1 MKPGG
6 SVSKVAPKHLCNQP
20 FNCTTSPTLLST
32 LSSKLRD
39 TVVLLPLNYAYN
51 LWKGQLPFMVG
62 TNSAVQKLP
71 VLHGCALHTCADIC
85 ATHTTKITRTPH
97 GNHAQTEG
105 EAAAAKG
112 RRRSWWLEL
121 RSGSER
127 STPGPCGWC
136 SSNGG
141 ISVDSTILGSHGNQ
155 IWGPPVAGVSTPRM
169 NLESQVKAQRF
180 KIQTAVFTISVT
192 VNPNDKL

>member
-20 FNCTTSPTLLST
+20 FNCTTSATLLST
-32 LSSKLRD
+32 LSSSKLRD

-105 EAAAAKG
+105 QAAAAKG

-127 STPGPCGWC
+127 STPGPCWC
-136 SSNGG
+136 SSNWG
-141 ISVDSTILGSHGNQ
+141 IFTVQYHPGKPWKPNLGCGWGQHPENEPGIPSSSPEIQDSNS
-155 IWGPPVAGVSTPRM
+155 GVHYLSDC
-169 NLESQVKAQRF
+169 ESQR
-180 KIQTAVFTISVT
+180 
-192 VNPNDKL
+192 